1 VVVPRRVHV
10 KGPLAPYA
18 AGFEEVLGR
27 QGYRSATNHLYV
39 MAQLSRWLFI
49 EQLET
54 ADLTAAGLEDF
65 ARWRSTGGYISPMSS
80 ARMSRLVDYLVNNG
94 VITRL
99 GPVVPGTPAEV
110 LIERYR
116 CYLVEQRSMVAQ
128 SVRVYIDVARA
139 FLLTLAAEGELDL
152 QALTTAEVTRFVLAE
167 CQRCKVGSAKAMT
180 TRLRSLLRFLYVEG
194 LTTNPLAGAVPSVAS
209 WRLASLPRA
218 LPAAQLASLLKSCD
232 RRKTVG
238 RRDFAVL
245 VLLSRLG
252 LRAGEVARLQLGDFD
267 WRAGE
272 VVVRGKGGR
281 TDRLPLPVDV
291 GEAVVA
297 WLQRGRP
304 GSECLSVFVRVRAPH
319 EAISSGGVST
329 IVRRASER
337 AGLAPAG
344 SHRLRHSAATDML
357 RAGGSLDEV
366 GQVLR
371 HRHRETTS
379 IYAKVDRR
387 SLSAVVRPWPG
398 AKP

>member
-1 VVVPRRVHV
+1 MAVPRRVHV

-18 AGFEEVLGR
+18 AGFEEVLAG
-27 QGYRSATNHLYV
+27 QGYRSPTDHLYV
-39 MAQLSRWLFI
+39 MAQLSRWLLI
-49 EQLET
+49 QHLEA

-65 ARWRSTGGYISPMSS
+65 ARWRSAGGYISPVSPS
-80 ARMSRLVDYLVNNG
+80 RMSRLVDYLVNSG
-94 VITRL
+94 VT
-99 GPVVPGTPAEV
+99 GSSEPVVPATAAEV
-110 LIERYR
+110 LIERYVR
-116 CYLVEQRSMVAQ
+116 YLVEQRSLVAQ
-128 SVRVYIDVARA
+128 SVRVYTDVARA
-139 FLLTLAAEGELDL
+139 FLLSLAAEGELGL
-152 QALTTAEVTRFVLAE
+152 QSLTTAEVTRFVLAE
-167 CQRCKVGSAKAMT
+167 CQRCKVASAKAMT

-194 LTTNPLAGAVPSVAS
+194 LTANPLAGAVPSVAS

-218 LPAAQLASLLKSCD
+218 LPASQVASLLKSCD
-232 RRKTVG
+232 RRKAVG

-252 LRAGEVARLQLGDFD
+252 LRAGEVARLRLGDFD

-304 GSECLSVFVRVRAPH
+304 RCELLSVFVLVRAPH
-319 EAISSGGVST
+319 RAMSSGGVSSV
-329 IVRRASER
+329 VRRASAR

-357 RAGGSLDEV
+357 RAGASLDEV

-371 HRHRETTS
+371 HRRRETTS

-387 SLSAVVRPWPG
+387 SLSAVVRAWPG
-398 AKP
+398 TRP

>member
-1 VVVPRRVHV
+1 
-10 KGPLAPYA
+10 LAPYA
-18 AGFEEVLGR
+18 AGFEEVLGH
-27 QGYRSATNHLYV
+27 QGYRSATDHLYV

-54 ADLTAAGLEDF
+54 ADLTAVRLEDF

-80 ARMSRLVDYLVNNG
+80 ARMSRLVDYLVSNG
-94 VITRL
+94 VIARS
-99 GPVVPGTPAEV
+99 GPVAPGTPAEV
-110 LIERYR
+110 LVDRYR
-116 CYLVEQRSMVAQ
+116 CYLVEQRGLVAQ

-139 FLLTLAAEGELDL
+139 FLLSPAAEGELGL

-167 CQRCKVGSAKAMT
+167 CQRCKVASAKAMT

-218 LPAAQLASLLKSCD
+218 LPAAQLVSLLKSCD
-232 RRKTVG
+232 RRKAVG
-238 RRDFAVL
+238 RRDFAVM

-252 LRAGEVARLQLGDFD
+252 LRAGEVAGLQLGDLD

-291 GEAVVA
+291 GEAVAA

-304 GSECLSVFVRVRAPH
+304 RSECLSVFVRVRAPH
-319 EAISSGGVST
+319 GAMSSGGIST

-344 SHRLRHSAATDML
+344 AHRLRHSAATDML

-371 HRHRETTS
+371 HRRRETTS

-398 AKP
+398 ARP